1 VHVLALQAGEAVRKA
16 AVAAVRSDL
25 GEQQQQ
31 AQGHQRRDPQQHT
44 ASRETHRSVGDFAN
58 RPAGSLPTERTAA
71 LLSGIDH
78 LAVTA
83 AELLL
88 PAAPRA
94 SGISAFEKI
103 KPLHAGKSSEC
114 PAAAPQFFHNHVKS
128 YAMFYYEAPASL

>member
-1 VHVLALQAGEAVRKA
+1 VHVFALQAGEAVRKA
-16 AVAAVRSDL
+16 AVAAVRGDL

-31 AQGHQRRDPQQHT
+31 AQGHQSRERQQHT
-44 ASRETHRSVGDFAN
+44 ASRETHCSSVGDFAN
-58 RPAGSLPTERTAA
+58 RPADSLPTERTAA

-94 SGISAFEKI
+94 SGITRA
-103 KPLHAGKSSEC
+103 
-114 PAAAPQFFHNHVKS
+114 
-128 YAMFYYEAPASL
+128 

>member
-1 VHVLALQAGEAVRKA
+1 MHVFALQAGEAVRKA

-31 AQGHQRRDPQQHT
+31 AQGALSHQRRDPQQHT
-44 ASRETHRSVGDFAN
+44 ASRETHCSSVGDFAN
-58 RPAGSLPTERTAA
+58 RPADSLPTERTAA

-83 AELLL
+83 AVLLL

-94 SGISAFEKI
+94 SGISVKNPGRANCGAR
-103 KPLHAGKSSEC
+103 PRVGKE
-114 PAAAPQFFHNHVKS
+114 NIIN
-128 YAMFYYEAPASL
+128 FYTRYT